1 MALFDPKAKTIAQL
15 QKSTDEKNV
24 SINRYFDEIGRL
36 YYGQYR
42 DTSAD
47 VSKDINSRCD
57 AITALYTDI
66 EANKLKILFE
76 KGLKLCTSCKKENPL
91 EHAFCSTC
99 GAKFPE
105 GSDKQVDL
113 PVSITVVPVIP
124 VSSESEAEISIT
136 PDESDGE
143 KAPDSLETVP
153 AETVHE
159 GAEDEIAEVA
169 AEEVAEEANSEVEK
183 VLE

>member
-15 QKSTDEKNV
+15 QKSTEEKNV

-42 DTSAD
+42 DASAD

-66 EANKLKILFE
+66 EANKLKVLFE
-76 KGLKLCTSCKKENPL
+76 KGLKLCNSCKRENPL

-113 PVSITVVPVIP
+113 PTSGAVIPATAISSEVAVEIPSVPV
-124 VSSESEAEISIT
+124 EA
-136 PDESDGE
+136 DEE
-143 KAPDSLETVP
+143 KAPESLEPVP
-153 AETVHE
+153 VETVQE
-159 GAEDEIAEVA
+159 A
-169 AEEVAEEANSEVEK
+169 AEEADAEVVKEPDNQGQSF
-183 VLE
+183 

>member
-15 QKSTDEKNV
+15 QKSTDEKNA

-42 DTSAD
+42 DASVD
-47 VSKDINSRCD
+47 VSKDINARCD
-57 AITALYTDI
+57 AITSLYTDI

-76 KGLKLCTSCKKENPL
+76 KGLKLCSSCKKENPL

-105 GSDKQVDL
+105 GSDKQVEI
-113 PVSITVVPVIP
+113 PTTIP
-124 VSSESEAEISIT
+124 VTPISSMLTASPSVAEQAHL
-136 PDESDGE
+136 DAE
-143 KAPDSLETVP
+143 KAPVSEETVP
-153 AETVHE
+153 VEEA
-159 GAEDEIAEVA
+159 AEVM
-169 AEEVAEEANSEVEK
+169 AESGEAEAISEPENRD
-183 VLE
+183 ENT

>member
-42 DTSAD
+42 DASAD

-76 KGLKLCTSCKKENPL
+76 KGMKLCTSCKRENPL

-124 VSSESEAEISIT
+124 VSSEAE
-136 PDESDGE
+136 DEIPSVPAQADEE
-143 KAPDSLETVP
+143 KAPDSLEAVP
-153 AETVHE
+153 VDTVHE
-159 GAEDEIAEVA
+159 IAE
-169 AEEVAEEANSEVEK
+169 EENSEVVKAPDNQEQPF
-183 VLE
+183 

>member
-42 DTSAD
+42 DASAD

-76 KGLKLCTSCKKENPL
+76 KGLKLCTSCKRENPL

-124 VSSESEAEISIT
+124 VSAE
-136 PDESDGE
+136 
-143 KAPDSLETVP
+143 
-153 AETVHE
+153 
-159 GAEDEIAEVA
+159 AEDEIPSAPVE
-169 AEEVAEEANSEVEK
+169 AEEEKAPESLETTPVETANEIAEEENSEVVKTPDNQEQPF
-183 VLE
+183 

>member
-42 DTSAD
+42 DASAD

-76 KGLKLCTSCKKENPL
+76 KGLKLCTSCKRENPL

-124 VSSESEAEISIT
+124 VSAE
-136 PDESDGE
+136 
-143 KAPDSLETVP
+143 
-153 AETVHE
+153 
-159 GAEDEIAEVA
+159 AEDEIPSAPVE
-169 AEEVAEEANSEVEK
+169 AEEEKAPESLETTPVETANEIAEEEENSEVVKTPDNQEQPF
-183 VLE
+183 